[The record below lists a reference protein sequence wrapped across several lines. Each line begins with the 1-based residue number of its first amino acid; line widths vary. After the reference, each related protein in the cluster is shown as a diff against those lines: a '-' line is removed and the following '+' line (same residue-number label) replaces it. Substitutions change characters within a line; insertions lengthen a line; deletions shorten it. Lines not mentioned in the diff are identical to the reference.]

1 MVYEIEYSSTA
12 LRQLRKLD
20 KPTQKQVLKSIEKIA
35 ENPMLAKPL
44 SNVFKNYRSKH
55 SGKHRIV
62 FSIKGNLVIVAKID
76 HRKKAYRKR

>member
-1 MVYEIEYSSTA
+1 MAYEIEYSSTA
-12 LRQLRKLD
+12 LKQLRKLD

-44 SNVFKNYRSKH
+44 SNVFKNYRSEH

-62 FSIKGNLVIVAKID
+62 FSIKGNLVIVAKIE
-76 HRKKAYRKR
+76 HRKKAYRSE

>member
-1 MVYEIEYSSTA
+1 MAYEIEYSSTA

-44 SNVFKNYRSKH
+44 SNIFKNYRSEH
-55 SGKHRIV
+55 SGKNRIL
-62 FSIKGNLVIVAKID
+62 FSIKSNLVIVAKIE
-76 HRKKAYRKR
+76 HRKKAYRRR